1 MGRYVL
7 KYETGNAGRLLVT
20 LEGGR
25 LLPSIYLSIDWPL
38 SEMRGRLPWG
48 VELSDCHQHRPD
60 QPVIPKGLSLPLSLS
75 TKFYITRSNASDERK
90 HYPRFSTIYT
100 LVWIHNKLV

>member
-1 MGRYVL
+1 MLARAPPLVEKLRVALREMGEKEVVIFLEIALRRYVL
-7 KYETGNAGRLLVT
+7 KYETGNAGSH

-48 VELSDCHQHRPD
+48 VE
-60 QPVIPKGLSLPLSLS
+60 
-75 TKFYITRSNASDERK
+75 
-90 HYPRFSTIYT
+90 
-100 LVWIHNKLV
+100 

>member
-1 MGRYVL
+1 MLARAPPLVEKFRVALREMGEKEVVILGDITKVRYVL
-7 KYETGNAGRLLVT
+7 KYETGNAGSH

-48 VELSDCHQHRPD
+48 VE
-60 QPVIPKGLSLPLSLS
+60 
-75 TKFYITRSNASDERK
+75 
-90 HYPRFSTIYT
+90 
-100 LVWIHNKLV
+100 